1 MTYPP
6 NVLIHPSLRLLEY
19 RSRLRT
25 AQGRERA
32 RLLVEIGRWLARSS
46 RFDRSTR
53 ASSRASA
60 GAGPALIEVDGPSS
74 RPPAS
79 DPPADA
85 RR

>member
-32 RLLVEIGRWLARSS
+32 RLLVEIGRWLARS
-46 RFDRSTR
+46 
-53 ASSRASA
+53 
-60 GAGPALIEVDGPSS
+60 
-74 RPPAS
+74 
-79 DPPADA
+79 
-85 RR
+85 